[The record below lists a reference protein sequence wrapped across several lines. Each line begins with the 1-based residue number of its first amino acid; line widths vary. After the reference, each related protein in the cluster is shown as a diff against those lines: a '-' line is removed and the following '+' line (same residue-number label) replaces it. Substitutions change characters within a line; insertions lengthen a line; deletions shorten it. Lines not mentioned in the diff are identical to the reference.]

1 MDDDYEGQRH
11 YRRRHPS
18 PTGRDHWG
26 RPVPDLREWPP
37 IKCSDV
43 LWPSRRVWAQ
53 TPHIA
58 GPEGFAVGRV
68 RCFPGP
74 HQAGPS
80 FPGRQPP
87 PLGHPQAGDSARH
100 RPSFS
105 PYGSVASVNVPDFMG
120 AGAVSVNVLDVV
132 VFSPSRA
139 RPVPEAEIQV
149 APPEVR
155 TFPVTVAPPFW
166 E

>member
-1 MDDDYEGQRH
+1 MAWVGLGKGAKPWEKGCADSRI
-11 YRRRHPS
+11 
-18 PTGRDHWG
+18 TGRVVHRQPLLG
-26 RPVPDLREWPP
+26 LPLHQAVPDGL
-37 IKCSDV
+37 
-43 LWPSRRVWAQ
+43 
-53 TPHIA
+53 TPLPA
-58 GPEGFAVGRV
+58 R
-68 RCFPGP
+68 
-74 HQAGPS
+74 S
-80 FPGRQPP
+80 KT
-87 PLGHPQAGDSARH
+87 GDSARP